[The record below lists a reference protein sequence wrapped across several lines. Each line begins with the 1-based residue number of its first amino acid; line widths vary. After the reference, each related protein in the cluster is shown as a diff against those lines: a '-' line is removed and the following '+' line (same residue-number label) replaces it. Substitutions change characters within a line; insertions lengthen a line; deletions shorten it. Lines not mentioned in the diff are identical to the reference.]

1 MPGSTSRDSHPRLSS
16 ADIVAVTT
24 EMRLRQQGRK
34 NRPAKK
40 GKDDTDDAKRELV
53 MEEHKQSAAELFADL
68 GSDPVN
74 VSFVPCPP
82 LASPIHAKLSGQPF

>member
-1 MPGSTSRDSHPRLSS
+1 MPGSTNRDSHPRLSS

-24 EMRLRQQGRK
+24 EMRLRQQGRR
-34 NRPAKK
+34 NRGAK

-53 MEEHKQSAAELFADL
+53 MEEHKQSPAEIFADL

-74 VSFVPCPP
+74 VSAALSCLFITHRS
-82 LASPIHAKLSGQPF
+82 LTASCFH

>member
-1 MPGSTSRDSHPRLSS
+1 MSS

-34 NRPAKK
+34 NRTTK
-40 GKDDTDDAKRELV
+40 GKDETDDAKRELV
-53 MEEHKQSAAELFADL
+53 MTEHKQSPAEIFADL

-74 VSFVPCPP
+74 VSISMPRELQVF
-82 LASPIHAKLSGQPF
+82 IRY